1 MKIDDIEE
9 SKILLLE
16 IEQLFMGLEDTKKE
30 LETKID
36 LKGAEQ
42 EDYLHELELA
52 KLNGIEIMKVAN
64 ALIKTRKERREL
76 KDKLELVNTLK
87 GYTDKYIT
95 KGIIADT
102 RQAISNIDTLKSNQE
117 TREYTPRVIKDLKC
131 AKKKK
136 EETENV

>member
-1 MKIDDIEE
+1 VGNMQIDNIEE
-9 SKILLLE
+9 MKILLIE
-16 IEQLFMGLEDTKKE
+16 IEEVFTYLDDVKKDIE
-30 LETKID
+30 NKICI
-36 LKGAEQ
+36 KEAEQ

-64 ALIKTRKERREL
+64 ALIKTRKERRIL
-76 KDKLELVNTLK
+76 KNKLELINTLK

-102 RQAISNIDTLKSNQE
+102 KQAIQNINTLKSNQE
-117 TREYTPRVIKDLKC
+117 AKEYTPRVVKGLKC

-136 EETENV
+136 EE